1 MPVMNMMP
9 MQNAPQQTACH
20 PAPTFVP
27 LAMPAPT
34 LSQNAQETP
43 QSELL
48 NYLQKRSVDLPP
60 DVQQRIQSE
69 SRKLGKRAIKDL
81 QAAAKSLGDARTQ
94 YEEAI
99 VARTQHISTWKS
111 FLAEAVKNW
120 TEYAKQF
127 EQHEQALQARIS
139 SARDQF
145 QEAKEVLETSKTSAG
160 NVVTEISDDEELPA
174 LSEASTSAMQITE
187 SMRTL
192 SNSLQ
197 QLSKE
202 AEAIQVEGPSAKRPR
217 IEEIPGEEVP
227 KEHFS

>member
-81 QAAAKSLGDARTQ
+81 QAAAKSLGDART
-94 YEEAI
+94 
-99 VARTQHISTWKS
+99 
-111 FLAEAVKNW
+111 
-120 TEYAKQF
+120 
-127 EQHEQALQARIS
+127 
-139 SARDQF
+139 
-145 QEAKEVLETSKTSAG
+145 
-160 NVVTEISDDEELPA
+160 
-174 LSEASTSAMQITE
+174 
-187 SMRTL
+187 
-192 SNSLQ
+192 
-197 QLSKE
+197 
-202 AEAIQVEGPSAKRPR
+202 
-217 IEEIPGEEVP
+217 
-227 KEHFS
+227 